1 MKFDKKV
8 LSDFRVSQGLEWI
21 ETNGL
26 GGYASG
32 TVSGANSRRYHGLLI
47 SATEPPVG
55 RMNVLSK
62 LDEAVI
68 VADERY
74 DLGTNQ
80 YPGVVHPQGYKFLN
94 AFERD
99 LFPQFYFDVN
109 GIEIKKTIAAIHGE
123 PTTVILYEVV
133 EAPMPFEFEL
143 LPLYASK
150 DFHHLSY
157 ANDFIG
163 QQYIF
168 EDGVF
173 RTLNYRG
180 CPELFIM
187 VPQSE
192 FTESKGWYYN
202 FEYPVE
208 QHRGLDYQEDLY
220 THGTFSLELKK
231 GDRLGIIVSTDDP
244 KGKDAFQLFERE
256 TERRLALVEKFPL
269 NESLRSLVLAADQF
283 IVKRGDHNTIIAGY
297 HWFGDW
303 GRDTMIAL
311 PGLCLVTGRQDDAKE
326 ILLQFSEYVTD
337 GMIPNRFP
345 DHGEIPEYNTI
356 DATLWFF
363 NAIYYYYKHTG
374 DKVFVRQMLPVLK
387 DVIDCHYKGTR
398 YNIKVD
404 PGDELLSGGSDGVQL
419 TWMDAKVGDWVV
431 TPRQGKAVEINALWY
446 NALCTLGVLLVEVD
460 SAGEAE
466 TYGAKARKVR
476 ECFNLKFW
484 NKAKNSLYD
493 FIDGDNKNDEL
504 RPNQVYALSLPF
516 PLLEKDRAKKVFDT
530 ITKFLLTPK
539 GLRSLAAQSKDYKPS
554 YGGNVWSRDG
564 AYHNGTVW
572 SYLIGPYLDA
582 LFYVKGEKGKEQ
594 AANILQKF
602 LEQLNEAGVGTI
614 SEIFD
619 AEFPFKARGC
629 IAQAWGVGEALRV
642 GIEYDLFESLE
653 KEESIPLHR

>member
-8 LSDFRVSQGLEWI
+8 LSDFGVSQTLEWI

-32 TVSGANSRRYHGLLI
+32 TVSGANSRRYHGLLVA
-47 SATEPPVG
+47 ATVPPVG

-62 LDEAVI
+62 LDEAI
-68 VADERY
+68 VVAEERY
-74 DLGTNQ
+74 ELGTNQ
-80 YPGVVHPQGYKFLN
+80 YPGVIHPQGYKFLKS
-94 AFERD
+94 FERD
-99 LFPQFYFDVN
+99 LFPQFYFEVN
-109 GIEIKKTIAAIHGE
+109 GIEIKKTIAAIYGE
-123 PTTVILYEVV
+123 ATTVVLYEIL
-133 EAPMPFEFEL
+133 EAPLSFDFEL

-150 DFHHLSY
+150 DFHHISY
-157 ANDFIG
+157 ANDFIS

-180 CPELFIM
+180 CPELFIA
-187 VPQSE
+187 VPDAE
-192 FTESKGWYYN
+192 FTESKGWFYN
-202 FEYPVE
+202 FEYSVE
-208 QHRGLDYQEDLY
+208 QDRGLDYREDLY
-220 THGTFSLELKK
+220 SHGVFSVELKK
-231 GDRLGIIVSTDDP
+231 GDRLGVIISTDDP
-244 KGKDAFQLFERE
+244 AGKDAFRLFEME
-256 TERRLALVEKFPL
+256 TERRLQLVEKFPA

-283 IVKRGDHNTIIAGY
+283 IVKRGDHSTIIAGY
-297 HWFGDW
+297 HWFADW

-311 PGLCLVTGRQDDAKE
+311 PGLCLVTGRHEDAKQ
-326 ILLQFSEYVTD
+326 ILLQFSEYVTE
-337 GMIPNRFP
+337 GVLPNRFP
-345 DHGEIPEYNTI
+345 DHGEVPEYNTI

-374 DKVFVRQMLPVLK
+374 DKDFVKQLLPVLK
-387 DVIDCHYKGTR
+387 DVIECHYKGTR
-398 YNIKVD
+398 YNIMVD
-404 PGDELLSGGSDGVQL
+404 PADELLSGGSDGVQL

-431 TPRQGKAVEINALWY
+431 TPRRGKAVEINALWY
-446 NALCTLGVLLVEVD
+446 NALCTIGVLLVEID
-460 SAGEAE
+460 CAKEAE
-466 TYGAKARKVR
+466 IYGSKARKVR
-476 ECFNLKFW
+476 ENFNRLFW

-493 FIDGDNKNDEL
+493 FIDGDIKNDEL

-516 PLLEKDRAKKVFDT
+516 PLLEKDRAKKVFET
-530 ITKFLLTPK
+530 VTKFLLTPK
-539 GLRSLAAQSKDYKPS
+539 GLRSLAPQSNDYRPS
-554 YGGNVWSRDG
+554 YVGNVWSRDG

-602 LEQLNEAGVGTI
+602 LEQRSEAGVGTI

-619 AEFPFKARGC
+619 AEFPFKPRGC

-642 GIEYDLFESLE
+642 GMEYDLFEDVK
-653 KEESIPLHR
+653 KEESIPQHM